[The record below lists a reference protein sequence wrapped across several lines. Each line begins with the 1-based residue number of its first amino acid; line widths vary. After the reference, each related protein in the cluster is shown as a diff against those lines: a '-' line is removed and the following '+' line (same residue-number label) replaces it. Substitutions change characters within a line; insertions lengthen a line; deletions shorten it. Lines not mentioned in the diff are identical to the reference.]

1 MLVPVIP
8 GARKKEETVSF
19 HLSERPCNVFFWP
32 VFEHIN
38 TQNKINKFSFKRKK
52 RKKNESQAQEKA
64 VGTNHPSW
72 REKASSVRQQRD
84 FLFSKVSKGSKV
96 GSMPGDQAPCTRDQV
111 GGYWVRKQSQY
122 SKLPWVWSPGVW
134 ACPQLQGRRATP
146 ATVGSPFFIL
156 LSLKREEGTARRH
169 SNIVSSLQHLLFS
182 KTAA

>member
-32 VFEHIN
+32 VFEDIN
-38 TQNKINKFSFKRKK
+38 TQNKINKFSFKK
-52 RKKNESQAQEKA
+52 KKNKSQAQEKA
-64 VGTNHPSW
+64 AGTNHPSW

-96 GSMPGDQAPCTRDQV
+96 GSMPGDQAPCTRDQA
-111 GGYWVRKQSQY
+111 GEYWVRKQSQY

-134 ACPQLQGRRATP
+134 AAREKSDSSHSRK
-146 ATVGSPFFIL
+146 FIL
-156 LSLKREEGTARRH
+156 HPAVPKERGGDCKEAE
-169 SNIVSSLQHLLFS
+169 
-182 KTAA
+182 